1 MVESNKFSLL
11 RFFAVLLLL
20 FGCFTSVFAQRMIKV
35 TGTVYNTAN
44 PRHKVPFTHAAVMVY
59 GCKTVAEGEDIKAK
73 IDSLGELT
81 LITDNITEIDKN
93 GYYEILVP
101 DNGAIVFKPDMG
113 KCVIERVNNRM
124 QIDVGI
130 DDGNPLDQ
138 VTVTGIRKEIM
149 PEPKNSR
156 LVGNRFF
163 PFNIFVIPSHNGNSY
178 SRLII
183 QPYVLDC
190 NSGDTIAFCK
200 PLVYDGKEFHRTQDR
215 MMGYDLKR
223 DPLAKFV
230 NPLPLSTE
238 RMDIEWSDTVLVK
251 DPNGTFSCYAD
262 FCIEEYGG
270 ISYRKTHQVNT
281 CMNKRP
287 MRFLEYSFMYK
298 NLDFDDYKETPQVE
312 KRNTADKVSLTFAV
326 NSDRLTDTPENHLK
340 LEQIR
345 EKLKAIVNEPGAM
358 LREFH
363 VNGVASPEGRYT
375 SNLRLAERR
384 MKRIQNE
391 ITSIL
396 PRSVLA
402 RVYQNPQ
409 ARVASWSEVVELLK
423 RNGHVAEAEE
433 VQSCMDRVPN
443 NFDRQSNI
451 MKSLPF
457 YRELIIPCLEELR
470 QVEYLCQYDI
480 YREPTDEEVLA
491 DYHAYGLEHDYTRYE
506 YWRLFQSLTDDKELE
521 LLAKKAYEVSLEQNN
536 PWILAGNIL
545 AAQYLKRDTFDTRI
559 LEPFIDR
566 SVSRVN
572 FERRNVNTGR
582 LEIINPDA
590 VIVNQLCMYIKA
602 GDFEQA
608 SIMVKILPDLKEYEL
623 MKAYALALG
632 GYFQGG
638 NTPEEKERAKQTFD
652 VVKNSSPR
660 NKVIM
665 YLALET
671 RLGDMQAEK
680 ALEDLPQNEAL
691 TWYLKAT
698 VAARKGEAGFNDAI
712 QALSACFKLD
722 ESFIVIAQNDGEFDK
737 DIVDTA
743 LDMYKF

>member
-1 MVESNKFSLL
+1 MVESNKFSVL
-11 RFFAVLLLL
+11 RFFAVLLAL
-20 FGCFTSVFAQRMIKV
+20 FSCFTSAFAQRMIKV
-35 TGTVYNTAN
+35 TGTVYNIAN

-113 KCVIERVNNRM
+113 KCVMERVNNRM

-163 PFNIFVIPSHNGNSY
+163 PFNIFVIPSHSGNSY

-200 PLVYDGKEFHRTQDR
+200 PLVYDGKEFHRTQER
-215 MMGYDLKR
+215 MKGYDINR
-223 DPLAKFV
+223 DSLAKFV
-230 NPLPLSTE
+230 NQLPLTTA

-251 DPNGTFSCYAD
+251 DPNGTYSCYAD

-270 ISYRKTHQVNT
+270 ISYKKTHQVNT

-423 RNGHVAEAEE
+423 LNGHVAEAEE
-433 VQSCMDRVPN
+433 VQNCMERVPD

-457 YRELIIPCLEELR
+457 YRELIIPCLEKLR

-521 LLAKKAYEVSLEQNN
+521 LLAEKAYEISLEQNN
-536 PWILAGNIL
+536 PWVLAGNIL
-545 AAQYLKRDTFDTRI
+545 ATQYLKRDTFDTQI

-566 SVSRVN
+566 TVRRVN

-582 LEIINPDA
+582 LEIVNPDA

-638 NTPEEKERAKQTFD
+638 NTPEEKERAKQTFE

-660 NKVIM
+660 NKVVM

-680 ALEDLPQNEAL
+680 ALEDLPQNEAM

-743 LDMYKF
+743 LDMYKY